1 MITLLVN
8 AITKALKKDLVF
20 QALLDDF
27 QKNRLPLRIEGSQG
41 FFQALTVQAL
51 VQASAGPVFVVAPSD
66 NEANALIADLDSL
79 GVDAELFPW
88 WGTLLY
94 QGISAQASI
103 FGHRSRVL
111 SRLVQGKAQVVVLS
125 LRSLLFPVP
134 PSAVFAKNL
143 TTWQVGNTIN
153 VAKTAELLVKLGY
166 SRVPRVSVPGE
177 FALRG
182 EVLDL
187 YLQGDDDAVRVVFD
201 FDKIE
206 DIKRFNPLT
215 QSSTSVLKELT
226 VYPAREMV
234 WTDDLRATLEA
245 NVLARDLGDGALN
258 HLDELATTGDF
269 RGVELFYP
277 LAFDQLTGLWD
288 YAGLGGKAPGLFLFL
303 DWDHQEQLDSAI
315 RKERKQLFEESRKL
329 ELALPPPEAV
339 FFQLPALK
347 VLEKRS
353 VQFQTLKHDTDTPV
367 TLHKLEC
374 DPGRSFFG
382 NVPFFKE
389 EVETLLANQY
399 QVFVFAES
407 QSQAQR
413 ISFLLG
419 DLAVTVVPHSISAGF
434 ALPRHK
440 LIVIGEN
447 EIFGRR
453 KRAPASLK
461 KTNSQAI
468 DSFVDLSPNDFVVH
482 LNYGIGQFQGIERIR
497 AGGNERD
504 YIKIAYGGEETIFLP
519 IEQVNL
525 IQRYIGSEGREP
537 RLDILGG
544 KTWEKKK
551 ANAKKSVEELAD
563 RLILLYAKRQ
573 NAQGYQFPK
582 DNDWQMSFEAAFPY
596 QDTVDQAQASVEIKA
611 DMESPR
617 PMDRLLCGDVGY
629 GKTEVSMRAAFKA
642 VIGGKQVAFL
652 APTTILAEQHFENFT
667 ERFKR
672 FPVRIGMMSRFVP
685 KAEQKKN
692 LEKLAKGELDILIGT
707 HRLLQKDVLYKNLGL
722 LVVDEE
728 QRFGVKDKERLKEL
742 KASID
747 CLAMSATPIP
757 RTLHMSLLKIRDM
770 SVLRTAPVNRQPIET
785 FIQELKDETVVRA
798 IRRETQR
805 GGQVFFLHNRV
816 ETLEMTQTYLQGLL
830 PELMIRTA
838 HGQMHPL
845 DLEEV
850 MHDFVHGNFQVLV
863 STTIIE
869 NGIDIPNV
877 NTIIIDQADMYGI
890 SQLYQLR
897 GRVGRSGKEAYAYLL
912 YPEGRALTEL
922 AMKRLQVIS
931 DFTELGAGFKIAM
944 KDLEVRGAGNLL
956 GAEQSGDILS
966 VGFEMY
972 LKLLDEAVAEKMG
985 ETRDQPEE
993 IFLELDYSGFIPD
1006 TYIQDAT
1013 DKMDVYKKI
1022 ASVVGEDDLE
1032 RVFTEIHD
1040 RFGPL
1045 PDEVQSLLSIAEVQI
1060 ICRKLRIISLRE
1072 RGGICTVEFGKMMDF
1087 PFEKA
1092 MRLLKESGGKVRS
1105 NPAKPNQLV
1114 LETSKVGLAEKS
1126 AFLRERLSR
1135 LL

>member
-8 AITKALKKDLVF
+8 AISQALKQDAAF

-27 QKNRLPLRIEGSQG
+27 RAGRLPAEVEGAQG
-41 FFQALTVQAL
+41 FFQVLTVQAL
-51 VQASAGPVFVVAPSD
+51 AKTGPGTLFVVAPT
-66 NEANALIADLDSL
+66 ENAAAAFAADAASL
-79 GVDAELFPW
+79 GLEVDLFPW
-88 WGTLLY
+88 WGPLLY
-94 QGISAQASI
+94 QGISAPAQV
-103 FGHRSRVL
+103 FGQRSKVL
-111 SRLVQGKAQVVVLS
+111 SRLVSGEAKLVVLP

-134 PSAVFAKNL
+134 PREDFAAQL
-143 TTWQVGNTIN
+143 VTWKVGNTIN
-153 VAKTAELLVKLGY
+153 VTKTAELLTRLGY

-187 YLQGDDDAVRVVFD
+187 YLPGEDDALRVVFD
-201 FDKIE
+201 FDTIDE
-206 DIKRFNPLT
+206 IKRFNPLS
-215 QSSTSVLKELT
+215 QASTKKLKEAT
-226 VYPAREMV
+226 VYPARELV
-234 WTDDLRATLEA
+234 WTPEHIASLEA
-245 NVLARDLGDGALN
+245 GLAKLKLES
-258 HLDELATTGDF
+258 LVPTELAETGDT

-277 LAFDQLTGLWD
+277 LAWPERTGLWD
-288 YAGLGGKAPGLFLFL
+288 WGKTGASFVFL
-303 DWDHQEQLDSAI
+303 DRDHQDVVDDKMA
-315 RKERKQLFEESRKL
+315 KEAHELHRHSKQLG
-329 ELALPPPEAV
+329 LALPPPEAV
-339 FFQLPALK
+339 FFSSADLARGDA
-347 VLEKRS
+347 RS
-353 VQFQTLKHDTDTPV
+353 LWFRSLHDDSSAV
-367 TLHKLEC
+367 RRHKLGTE
-374 DPGRSFFG
+374 PPRGFFG
-382 NVPFFKE
+382 NVPFFQQ
-389 EVETLLANQY
+389 EVDTLLANGY

-413 ISFLLG
+413 IEFLLKG
-419 DLAVTVVPHSISAGF
+419 RQVTIVPQGISEGF
-434 ALPRHK
+434 SLPRQK
-440 LIVIGEN
+440 IAVIGEN

-453 KRAPASLK
+453 KRAPASVK
-461 KTNSQAI
+461 KAASEVI
-468 DSFVDLSPNDFVVH
+468 ESFVDLSPGDFVVH
-482 LNYGIGQFQGIERIR
+482 MNYGIGRFEGIERVK

-504 YIKIAYGGEETIFLP
+504 YIKIQYAGDEVIFLP

-525 IQRYIGSEGREP
+525 VQRYIGSEGREP

-551 ANAKKSVEELAD
+551 AGAKKSVEDLAD
-563 RLILLYAKRQ
+563 RLIVLYAKRQ
-573 NAQGYQFPK
+573 NAQGHAFAK
-582 DNDWQMSFEAAFPY
+582 DSDWQLSFEAAFPW
-596 QDTVDQAQASVEIKA
+596 QETDDQLQAAIEIKA

-642 VIGGKQVAFL
+642 AVGGKQVAFL
-652 APTTILAEQHFENFT
+652 APTTILAEQHYETFV

-672 FPVRIGMMSRFVP
+672 FPVRIAMLSRFVA
-685 KAEQKKN
+685 KAEQKKT
-692 LEKLAKGELDILIGT
+692 LAKLAAGEIDVLIGT
-707 HRLLQKDVLYKNLGL
+707 HRLLQKDVQYKNLGL

-770 SVLRTAPVNRQPIET
+770 SVLRTAPTNRQPIET
-785 FIQELKDETVVRA
+785 FVQEFADETVVKA
-798 IRRETQR
+798 IRREVER
-805 GGQVFFLHNRV
+805 GGQVFFLHNRI
-816 ETLEMTQTYLQGLL
+816 ETLEATEIYLRQLL
-830 PELMIRTA
+830 PELLIRSA
-838 HGQMHPL
+838 HGQMDPQ

-850 MHDFVHGNFQVLV
+850 MHDFVHGNFHVLV
-863 STTIIE
+863 STTIVE

-877 NTIIIDQADMYGI
+877 NTIVIDRADVYGI

-897 GRVGRSGKEAYAYLL
+897 GRVGRSGKLAYAYLL

-972 LKLLDEAVAEKMG
+972 LKLLDDAVAEKMG
-985 ETRDQPEE
+985 ESRDEPDEV
-993 IFLELDYSGFIPD
+993 FLELDYSGFIPD
-1006 TYIQDAT
+1006 TYITDPT

-1022 ASVVGEDDLE
+1022 ASVVDDADLE
-1032 RVFTEIHD
+1032 RVHAEIHD

-1045 PDEVQSLLSIAEVQI
+1045 PDEVHSLLSLSEIRVL
-1060 ICRKLRIISLRE
+1060 CRKLRIRSLRE
-1072 RGGICTVEFGKMMDF
+1072 RQGLCTVEFGRMKDF

-1092 MRLLKESGGKVRS
+1092 MRLLKESGGRVKSRQD
-1105 NPAKPNQLV
+1105 KPNVLV
-1114 LETSKVGLAEKS
+1114 LETTQVGLAEKS
-1126 AFLRERLSR
+1126 AFIRERLSR

>member
-8 AITKALKKDLVF
+8 EISQALKKDSPF

-27 QKNRLPLRIEGSQG
+27 RAGRLPVEVEGAQG
-41 FFQALTVQAL
+41 FFQALTVHAL
-51 VQASAGPVFVVAPSD
+51 AARSPGPVFVVAPTD
-66 NEANALIADLDSL
+66 AEATAFAHDLESL
-79 GVDAELFPW
+79 GLEVDLFPW
-88 WGTLLY
+88 WGPLLY
-94 QGISAQASI
+94 QGISAPAQV
-103 FGHRSRVL
+103 FGQRSRVL
-111 SRLVQGKAQVVVLS
+111 SRLVSGQAKLVLVS

-134 PSAVFAKNL
+134 PMADFKAQL
-143 TTWQVGNTIN
+143 TTWKVGNTLN
-153 VAKTAELLVKLGY
+153 VAKVADQLARLGY

-201 FDKIE
+201 FDTIDE
-206 DIKRFNPLT
+206 IKRFNPLSQAST
-215 QSSTSVLKELT
+215 QALKELA
-226 VYPAREMV
+226 VYPARELI
-234 WTDDLRATLEA
+234 WTEAHLASLAGHLAKLKLDEACQPLIDDLTE
-245 NVLARDLGDGALN
+245 
-258 HLDELATTGDF
+258 TGDS
-269 RGVELFYP
+269 RGAELFYP
-277 LAFDQLTGLWD
+277 LAWDKPAGLWD
-288 YAGLGGKAPGLFLFL
+288 WAGAGVTFLHL
-303 DWDHQEQLDSAI
+303 DRDHQDSLEGTLK
-315 RKERKQLFEESRKL
+315 KERADLYRQSKALG
-329 ELALPPPEAV
+329 LALPPPEAV
-339 FFQLPALK
+339 FLAPQDLAASD
-347 VLEKRS
+347 KRS
-353 VQFQTLKHDTDTPV
+353 IWFRSLHDEGTPGL
-367 TLHKLEC
+367 TRHKLDCE
-374 DPGRSFFG
+374 PPRSFFG
-382 NVPFFKE
+382 NVPFLQE
-389 EVETLLANQY
+389 EIDTLLANKY
-399 QVFVFAES
+399 KVFLFAES

-413 ISFLLG
+413 IEFLLKG
-419 DLAVTVVPHSISAGF
+419 KPVTIVPQGISAGF
-434 ALPRHK
+434 SLPRQK
-440 LIVIGEN
+440 IAVIGEN

-461 KTNSQAI
+461 KVSSEI
-468 DSFVDLSPNDFVVH
+468 IESFVDLSPGDFVVH
-482 LNYGIGQFQGIERIR
+482 MNYGIGQFQGIERIK

-504 YIKIAYGGEETIFLP
+504 YIKIAYANDEVIFLP

-525 IQRYIGSEGREP
+525 VQRYIGSEGREP

-551 ANAKKSVEELAD
+551 ANAKKSVEGLAD
-563 RLILLYAKRQ
+563 RLIVLYAKRL

-582 DNDWQMSFEAAFPY
+582 DSDWQMSFEAAFPW
-596 QDTVDQAQASVEIKA
+596 QETEDQLTAAAEIKA

-629 GKTEVSMRAAFKA
+629 GKTEVAMRAAFKA
-642 VIGGKQVAFL
+642 AVGGKQVAFL
-652 APTTILAEQHFENFT
+652 APTTILTEQHYENFV

-672 FPVRIGMMSRFVP
+672 FPVRIAMMSRFVP
-685 KAEQKKN
+685 KAEQKRT
-692 LEKLAKGELDILIGT
+692 LEKLAQGEIDVLIGT
-707 HRLLQKDVLYKNLGL
+707 HRLLQKDVHYKNLGL

-770 SVLRTAPVNRQPIET
+770 SVLKTAPTNRQPIET
-785 FIQELKDETVVRA
+785 FVQEFQDETVVKA
-798 IRRETQR
+798 IRREVER
-805 GGQVFFLHNRV
+805 GGQVFFLHNRI
-816 ETLEMTQTYLQGLL
+816 ETLEATEIHLRQLL
-830 PELMIRTA
+830 PELLIRSA
-838 HGQMHPL
+838 HGQMDPQ

-850 MHDFVHGNFQVLV
+850 MHDFVHGNFHVLV
-863 STTIIE
+863 STTIVE

-877 NTIIIDQADMYGI
+877 NTIIIDRADVYGI

-897 GRVGRSGKEAYAYLL
+897 GRVGRSGKLAYAYLL
-912 YPEGRALTEL
+912 YPEGRAMTEL

-972 LKLLDEAVAEKMG
+972 LKLLDDAVAEKMG
-985 ETRDQPEE
+985 EKRDEPEE
-993 IFLELDYSGFIPD
+993 VFLELDYSGFIPD
-1006 TYIQDAT
+1006 TYIADPT

-1022 ASVVGEDDLE
+1022 ASVVTDQDLE
-1032 RVFTEIHD
+1032 RVHAEVHD

-1045 PDEVQSLLSIAEVQI
+1045 PDEVHSLLSLSEIQI
-1060 ICRKLRIISLRE
+1060 LCRKLRIKSLRE
-1072 RGGICTVEFGKMMDF
+1072 RGGLCTVEFGRMLDF

-1092 MRLLKESGGKVRS
+1092 MRLLKESGGKVKS
-1105 NPAKPNQLV
+1105 LPAKPNVLV
-1114 LETSKVGLAEKS
+1114 LETTMVGLAEKS
-1126 AFLRERLSR
+1126 AFIRERLSR

>member
-8 AITKALKKDLVF
+8 EISQALKKDLPF

-27 QKNRLPLRIEGSQG
+27 RSGRLPVEVEGAQG
-41 FFQALTVQAL
+41 FFQALAVQAL
-51 VQASAGPVFVVAPSD
+51 AKQVPGTVFIVAPSD
-66 NEANALIADLDSL
+66 AEATAFAHDLESL
-79 GVDAELFPW
+79 GLEVDLFPW
-88 WGTLLY
+88 WGPLLY
-94 QGISAQASI
+94 QGISAPAQV
-103 FGHRSRVL
+103 FGQRSRVL
-111 SRLVQGKAQVVVLS
+111 SRLLSGQAKIVLVS

-134 PSAVFAKNL
+134 PMADFKAQL
-143 TTWQVGNTIN
+143 MTWKVGNTLH
-153 VAKTAELLVKLGY
+153 VAKVAEQLARLGY

-201 FDKIE
+201 FDTIDE
-206 DIKRFNPLT
+206 IKRFNPLSQAST
-215 QSSTSVLKELT
+215 QSLKELV
-226 VYPAREMV
+226 VYPARELL
-234 WTDDLRATLEA
+234 WTPPHREALRT
-245 NVLARDLGDGALN
+245 
-258 HLDELATTGDF
+258 HLDRLGMAESTVSLLENLEERGDA

-277 LAFDQLTGLWD
+277 LAWEKRTGLWD
-288 YAGLGGKAPGLFLFL
+288 WATQGGTFLFL
-303 DWDHQEQLDSAI
+303 DRDHQESLEGTLK
-315 RKERKQLFEESRKL
+315 KERSELHKQSQGLG
-329 ELALPPPEAV
+329 LALPPPEAV
-339 FFQLPALK
+339 FFAVKDLADAD
-347 VLEKRS
+347 KRS
-353 VQFQTLKHDTDTPV
+353 VWFRSLHDEGRAGLKR
-367 TLHKLEC
+367 HKLDCE
-374 DPGRSFFG
+374 PPRSFFG
-382 NVPFFKE
+382 NVPFLQE
-389 EVETLLANQY
+389 EIDTLIANKY
-399 QVFVFAES
+399 KVFLFAES

-413 ISFLLG
+413 IEFLLK
-419 DLAVTVVPHSISAGF
+419 DRAVTVVPQGISAGF
-434 ALPRHK
+434 SLPRQK
-440 LIVIGEN
+440 IAVIGEN

-453 KRAPASLK
+453 KKAPASLK
-461 KTNSQAI
+461 KANSQVI
-468 DSFVDLSPNDFVVH
+468 ESFVDLSPGDFVVH
-482 LNYGIGQFQGIERIR
+482 MNYGIGQFQGIERIK

-504 YIKIAYGGEETIFLP
+504 YIKIAYASEEVIFLP

-525 IQRYIGSEGREP
+525 VQRYIGSEGREP

-551 ANAKKSVEELAD
+551 ASAKKSVEDLAD
-563 RLILLYAKRQ
+563 RLIVLYSKRQ

-582 DNDWQMSFEAAFPY
+582 DSDWQMSFEAAFPW
-596 QDTVDQAQASVEIKA
+596 QETEDQLTAVAEIKA
-611 DMESPR
+611 DMEGPK

-629 GKTEVSMRAAFKA
+629 GKTEVAMRAAFKA
-642 VIGGKQVAFL
+642 AVGGKQVAFL
-652 APTTILAEQHFENFT
+652 APTTILAEQHYENFV

-685 KAEQKKN
+685 KAEQKRT
-692 LEKLAKGELDILIGT
+692 LAKMAEGEIDVLIGT
-707 HRLLQKDVLYKNLGL
+707 HRLLQKDVHYKNLGL

-728 QRFGVKDKERLKEL
+728 QRFGVKDKERLKEM

-770 SVLRTAPVNRQPIET
+770 SVLKTAPTNRQPIET
-785 FIQELKDETVVRA
+785 FVQEFQDETVVKA
-798 IRRETQR
+798 IRREVER

-816 ETLEMTQTYLQGLL
+816 DTLEATQLYLQGLL
-830 PELMIRTA
+830 PELLVRTA
-838 HGQMHPL
+838 HGQMDPL

-850 MHDFVHGNFQVLV
+850 MHDFIHGNFHVLV
-863 STTIIE
+863 STTIVE

-877 NTIIIDQADMYGI
+877 NTIIIDRADVYGI

-897 GRVGRSGKEAYAYLL
+897 GRVGRSGKLAYAYLL

-985 ETRDQPEE
+985 EKRDEPEE
-993 IFLELDYSGFIPD
+993 VFLELDYSGFIPD
-1006 TYIQDAT
+1006 TYITDPT

-1022 ASVVGEDDLE
+1022 ASVVTEDDLE
-1032 RVFTEIHD
+1032 RVHAEVHD

-1045 PDEVQSLLSIAEVQI
+1045 PDEVHSLLSLSEIQI
-1060 ICRKLRIISLRE
+1060 LCRKLRIKSLRE
-1072 RGGICTVEFGKMMDF
+1072 RNGLCTVEFARMLDF

-1092 MRLLKESGGKVRS
+1092 MRLLKESGGKVKSLPSR
-1105 NPAKPNQLV
+1105 PNVLV
-1114 LETSKVGLAEKS
+1114 LETKMVGLAEKS
-1126 AFLRERLSR
+1126 AFIRERLSR

>member
-8 AITKALKKDLVF
+8 AISAALKKDASF
-20 QALLDDF
+20 QGLLDDF
-27 QKNRLPLRIEGSQG
+27 RAGRLPVEVEGAQG
-41 FFQALTVQAL
+41 FFQALAVQAL
-51 VQASAGPVFVVAPSD
+51 AAQVPGTVFVVAPTD
-66 NEANALIADLDSL
+66 VEASAFARDLATL
-79 GVDAELFPW
+79 GLEVDLFPW
-88 WGTLLY
+88 WGPLLY
-94 QGISAQASI
+94 QGISAPAQV
-103 FGHRSRVL
+103 FGQRSRVL
-111 SRLVQGKAQVVVLS
+111 SRLVSGQAKVVLVS

-134 PSAVFAKNL
+134 PLEDYRAQL
-143 TTWQVGNTIN
+143 MTWRVGNTLN
-153 VAKTAELLVKLGY
+153 VAKVADQLARLGY

-201 FDKIE
+201 FDTIDE
-206 DIKRFNPLT
+206 IKRFDPLS
-215 QSSTSVLKELT
+215 QASNQALKELV
-226 VYPAREMV
+226 VYPARELV
-234 WTDDLRATLEA
+234 WTEAHLAALEA
-245 NVLARDLGDGALN
+245 SLGRLGLAEGAAAQLENLRLSGD
-258 HLDELATTGDF
+258 T

-277 LAFDQLTGLWD
+277 LAFGKRTGLWD
-288 YAGLGGKAPGLFLFL
+288 WTTQGGSFVFL
-303 DWDHQEQLDSAI
+303 DRDHQDGLDAALK
-315 RKERKQLFEESRKL
+315 KEHRELYKQSQNL
-329 ELALPPPEAV
+329 ELALPPPEEV
-339 FFQLPALK
+339 FFSPADLK
-347 VLEKRS
+347 PSDRRS
-353 VQFQTLKHDTDTPV
+353 VWFRSLRDDGSTVKRHRLDCEP
-367 TLHKLEC
+367 
-374 DPGRSFFG
+374 PRSFFG
-382 NVPFFKE
+382 NVPFLQDE
-389 EVETLLANQY
+389 IRTLLANKY

-413 ISFLLG
+413 IEFLLK
-419 DLAVTVVPHSISAGF
+419 DKPITIVPQGISAGF
-434 ALPRHK
+434 SLPMRK
-440 LIVIGEN
+440 IAVIGEN

-461 KTNSQAI
+461 KANSEVI
-468 DSFVDLSPNDFVVH
+468 ESFVDLSPQDFVVH
-482 LNYGIGQFQGIERIR
+482 VNYGIGQFLGIERVR

-504 YIKIAYGGEETIFLP
+504 YIKIQYASDEVIFLP

-537 RLDILGG
+537 RLDVLGG

-551 ANAKKSVEELAD
+551 AHAKKSVEDLAD
-563 RLILLYAKRQ
+563 RLIVLYAKRQ

-582 DNDWQMSFEAAFPY
+582 DSDWQLSFEAAFPW
-596 QDTVDQAQASVEIKA
+596 DETHDQLQAVAEIKA

-642 VIGGKQVAFL
+642 AVGGKQVAFL
-652 APTTILAEQHFENFT
+652 APTTILAEQHYENFV

-685 KAEQKKN
+685 KAEQKKI
-692 LEKLAKGELDILIGT
+692 LTKLALGEIDILIGT
-707 HRLLQKDVLYKNLGL
+707 HRLLQKDVVYKNLGL

-770 SVLRTAPVNRQPIET
+770 SVLKTAPTNRQPIET
-785 FIQELKDETVVRA
+785 FVQEFKDETVVKA
-798 IRRETQR
+798 IRREVER

-816 ETLEMTQTYLQGLL
+816 ETLEATQKYLQGLL
-830 PELMIRTA
+830 PELLIRTA
-838 HGQMHPL
+838 HGQMDPQ

-850 MHDFVHGNFQVLV
+850 MHDFIHGNFQVLV
-863 STTIIE
+863 STTIVE

-877 NTIIIDQADMYGI
+877 NTIVIDRADVYGI

-897 GRVGRSGKEAYAYLL
+897 GRVGRSGKLAYAYLL

-985 ETRDQPEE
+985 EKRDEPEE
-993 IFLELDYSGFIPD
+993 VFLELDYSGFIPD
-1006 TYIQDAT
+1006 TYITDPT

-1022 ASVVGEDDLE
+1022 ASVVTDEDLE
-1032 RVFTEIHD
+1032 RVHAEVHD

-1045 PDEVQSLLSIAEVQI
+1045 PDEVHSLLSLSEIQVL
-1060 ICRKLRIISLRE
+1060 CRKLRIKSLRE
-1072 RGGICTVEFGKMMDF
+1072 RQGLCTVEFGRMLDF

-1105 NPAKPNQLV
+1105 LPAKPNVLV
-1114 LETSKVGLAEKS
+1114 LETKMVGLAEKS
-1126 AFLRERLSR
+1126 AFIRERLSR

>member
-8 AITKALKKDLVF
+8 EISQALKKDASF
-20 QALLDDF
+20 QGLLDDF
-27 QKNRLPLRIEGSQG
+27 RAGRLPIEVEGAQG
-41 FFQALTVQAL
+41 FFQALAVQAL
-51 VQASAGPVFVVAPSD
+51 VNQVPGTVFVVAPTD
-66 NEANALIADLDSL
+66 AEASAFARDLASL
-79 GVDAELFPW
+79 GLEAELFPW
-88 WGTLLY
+88 WGPLLY
-94 QGISAQASI
+94 QGISAPAQV
-103 FGHRSRVL
+103 FGQRSRVL
-111 SRLVQGKAQVVVLS
+111 SRLISGQAKVVLVS

-134 PSAVFAKNL
+134 PMADFKAQL
-143 TTWQVGNTIN
+143 MTWKVGNTLN
-153 VAKTAELLVKLGY
+153 VAKVADQLARLGY
-166 SRVPRVSVPGE
+166 GRVPRVSVPGE

-201 FDKIE
+201 FDTISE
-206 DIKRFNPLT
+206 IKRFNPLSQAST
-215 QSSTSVLKELT
+215 QVLKELV
-226 VYPAREMV
+226 VYPARELI
-234 WTDDLRATLEA
+234 WTEA
-245 NVLARDLGDGALN
+245 HRQVLDENLARLGMTEACLPLTEALA
-258 HLDELATTGDF
+258 EVGDA
-269 RGVELFYP
+269 RGVEVFYP
-277 LAFDQLTGLWD
+277 LAWPTKTGLWD
-288 YAGLGGKAPGLFLFL
+288 WAEKGGSFLHL
-303 DWDHQEQLDSAI
+303 DRDHQESLDGALK
-315 RKERKQLFEESRKL
+315 KEHRELHKQSQDLG
-329 ELALPPPEAV
+329 LALPPPDSVMFSPQDLRASD
-339 FFQLPALK
+339 
-347 VLEKRS
+347 KRS
-353 VQFQTLKHDTDTPV
+353 VWFRSLHDEGTPGLKRY
-367 TLHKLEC
+367 KLDCE
-374 DPGRSFFG
+374 PPRSFFG
-382 NVPFFKE
+382 NVPFLQE
-389 EVETLLANQY
+389 EIDTLLANKY
-399 QVFVFAES
+399 KVFLFAES

-413 ISFLLG
+413 IEFLLK
-419 DLAVTVVPHSISAGF
+419 DRAVTVVPQGISAGF
-434 ALPRHK
+434 SLPLRK
-440 LIVIGEN
+440 IAVIGEN

-453 KRAPASLK
+453 KKAPASLK
-461 KTNSQAI
+461 KANSEVI
-468 DSFVDLSPNDFVVH
+468 ESFVDLSPQDFVVH
-482 LNYGIGQFQGIERIR
+482 MNYGIGQFQGIERIK

-504 YIKIAYGGEETIFLP
+504 YIKIEYAGEEVIFLP

-551 ANAKKSVEELAD
+551 ANAKKSVEDLAD
-563 RLILLYAKRQ
+563 RLIVLYAKRQ

-582 DNDWQMSFEAAFPY
+582 DSDWQMSFEAAFPW
-596 QDTVDQAQASVEIKA
+596 QETEDQLNAVAEIKT
-611 DMESPR
+611 DMESPK

-629 GKTEVSMRAAFKA
+629 GKTEVAMRAAFKA
-642 VIGGKQVAFL
+642 AVGGKQVAFL
-652 APTTILAEQHFENFT
+652 APTTILAEQHYENFV

-672 FPVRIGMMSRFVP
+672 FPVRIGMMSRFVA
-685 KAEQKKN
+685 KAEQKKT
-692 LEKLAKGELDILIGT
+692 LAKLAAGEVDVLIGT
-707 HRLLQKDVLYKNLGL
+707 HRLLQKDVSYKNLGL

-770 SVLRTAPVNRQPIET
+770 SVLKTAPTNRQPIET
-785 FIQELKDETVVRA
+785 FVQEFKDETVVKA
-798 IRRETQR
+798 IRREVER

-816 ETLEMTQTYLQGLL
+816 ETLEATQLYLQGLL
-830 PELMIRTA
+830 PELMIRNA
-838 HGQMHPL
+838 HGQMDPQ

-850 MHDFVHGNFQVLV
+850 MHDFIHGNFHVLV
-863 STTIIE
+863 STTIVE

-877 NTIIIDQADMYGI
+877 NTIIIDRADVYGI

-897 GRVGRSGKEAYAYLL
+897 GRVGRSGKLAYAYLL

-985 ETRDQPEE
+985 EKRDEPEE
-993 IFLELDYSGFIPD
+993 VFLELDYSGFIPD
-1006 TYIQDAT
+1006 TYITDPT

-1022 ASVVGEDDLE
+1022 ASVVTDDDLE
-1032 RVFTEIHD
+1032 RVHAEVHD

-1045 PDEVQSLLSIAEVQI
+1045 PDEVHSLLSLSEIQVL
-1060 ICRKLRIISLRE
+1060 CRKLRIKSLRE
-1072 RGGICTVEFGKMMDF
+1072 RGGLCTVEFGRMLDF

-1092 MRLLKESGGKVRS
+1092 MRLLKESGGKVKS
-1105 NPAKPNQLV
+1105 LPAKPNVLV
-1114 LETSKVGLAEKS
+1114 LETKMVGLAEKS
-1126 AFLRERLSR
+1126 AFIRERLSR